1 MNISN
6 SSKNTF
12 ISDENNVT
20 YEDDYNETD
29 NNKDEAD
36 DRNTLIHVLHSYEDF
51 QKKNLNY
58 GKVNPYKKKETQL
71 SKIKKNLVRLL
82 SSNDITI
89 HKSNSEQI
97 KGNKKKKMEN
107 IKFLTSRAAMW
118 YQVEKNDDPDYDLKL
133 ESSKKKNFV
142 YITMNYI
149 NIFMNDLLN
158 DKRGMTYIATF
169 MIVLSIIITSIS
181 GFITLYNN
189 NINHYNNHN
198 NHKYHNIN
206 SSNNNNN
213 NNNNTINSNAFFN
226 TNEQYFKNL
235 DEKKNWNLNM
245 SRNNYDDINQY
256 MNYTALQIKRGND
269 QENYKKYNEE
279 IFEIL
284 EQLKKEINENK
295 NIKSSEKIQNE
306 NKKDDKLNIYEIRL
320 NIEKKINE
328 LENNIINNNKN
339 SDSFKS
345 NLIKEFE
352 NFKNIF
358 HDNYEKFQT
367 QFKDYTNIVN
377 NIKSVIHN
385 KDTFI
390 NNIQKTF
397 TQNQVDIKNN
407 LTSHIENEKKELLQ
421 KINEL
426 QSQVKVMEW
435 NFLKQE
441 NLYKGMKQNLL
452 KILGQNKLNTI
463 DNNNNN
469 NNNNN
474 IYDADNDSYGDDYDD
489 DYDDEWFG
497 ENKNILMG
505 PPIDMD
511 KKKKKQQNENNKNN
525 KNYSNHRFSHNYM
538 PHHISKDIH
547 SNEIESL
554 YTQNDFKELL
564 NVINDIKEQ
573 INMLQEKNLN
583 SKNYL
588 DDTFLQMEEKIL
600 KNAEYKIKYYL
611 EIYKKDILNEI
622 TESKVIYN
630 EEKFKSLTLKHE
642 RLQADLLKNIN
653 NQIKVQSKL
662 IKDDISKS
670 IHFMMEQK
678 KGKHNYNN
686 INNNNIST
694 SSGSNNNNN
703 NNKIIYSDHLEIIQ
717 KKVDELYNEFILDYN
732 EIDWAL
738 ESLGAKIVYK
748 MTSSPLNRNDFIE
761 KFLNQI
767 ASFLPSEEIYGM
779 IKPMGK
785 DPAIVLKPTNFPGD
799 CFSFKGNHGKITIHL
814 PATIDITSISIQH
827 VHENI
832 SNNSNATPKYFSVYG
847 MVDLNWPEQFE
858 ENDINYDDFK
868 NSSLYSC
875 LHSTYGNIIQPNEI
889 LQRWLKDNKQP
900 NLIHIGDFYFDRKKR
915 IATYPTKS
923 CFPMKRIIFEFTEN
937 YGASYTCVYRL
948 KVHGKRCIRKF
959 K

>member
-1 MNISN
+1 MSVNISN

-12 ISDENNVT
+12 ISDENNMT

-29 NNKDEAD
+29 NNKDEND
-36 DRNTLIHVLHSYEDF
+36 ERNTLIQVLHSYEDF
-51 QKKNLNY
+51 QNKNMNY

-82 SSNDITI
+82 SSSDITI
-89 HKSNSEQI
+89 NESNSEQG
-97 KGNKKKKMEN
+97 KNNKNKKMEN
-107 IKFLTSRAAMW
+107 ITFLTSRAAMW

-133 ESSKKKNFV
+133 ESSKKKNLV

-149 NIFMNDLLN
+149 NLFMNDLLN

-169 MIVLSIIITSIS
+169 MIVLSIIITCIS
-181 GFITLYNN
+181 GFITLFNN
-189 NINHYNNHN
+189 NINHYNS
-198 NHKYHNIN
+198 I
-206 SSNNNNN
+206 NNNNN
-213 NNNNTINSNAFFN
+213 NNSNSNNFNKNNNPFFN
-226 TNEQYFKNL
+226 NNEQYLENTYKKN
-235 DEKKNWNLNM
+235 NWNLNV
-245 SRNNYDDINQY
+245 SKNNYDDINQY
-256 MNYTALQIKRGND
+256 MNYNSLKIKREND
-269 QENYKKYNEE
+269 QENYKKYNDK

-295 NIKSSEKIQNE
+295 NIKNTQNIQNV
-306 NKKDDKLNIYEIRL
+306 NKKDDKINVYEIRL

-328 LENNIINNNKN
+328 LENKIINNNKN
-339 SDSFKS
+339 SDSFKT

-358 HDNYEKFQT
+358 HDNYDKFQT
-367 QFKDYTNIVN
+367 EFKDYSNIVN
-377 NIKSVIHN
+377 HIKSVINN
-385 KDTFI
+385 KDTFL
-390 NNIQKTF
+390 NDIQKTV

-407 LTSHIENEKKELLQ
+407 LTSHIENDKKELLQ

-426 QSQVKVMEW
+426 QSQIKVMEW

-441 NLYKGMKQNLL
+441 NLYKAMKENIL
-452 KILGQNKLNTI
+452 KFIGQNKLNSI
-463 DNNNNN
+463 H
-469 NNNNN
+469 NNNN
-474 IYDADNDSYGDDYDD
+474 IYDGDDDDNNDNDN
-489 DYDDEWFG
+489 EWFG
-497 ENKNILMG
+497 DNRNILMG
-505 PPIDMD
+505 PPANMN
-511 KKKKKQQNENNKNN
+511 KKQKQENENNKNN
-525 KNYSNHRFSHNYM
+525 KNYSNYTFNDKY
-538 PHHISKDIH
+538 KTNNFTEDIH

-564 NVINDIKEQ
+564 NVINDIKEE
-573 INMLQEKNLN
+573 INMLQEKNIN
-583 SKNYL
+583 SKGYL
-588 DDTFLQMEEKIL
+588 DDTFLQMEERIL

-653 NQIKVQSKL
+653 NQIKMQSKL

-670 IHFMMEQK
+670 IHFMIEQK
-678 KGKHNYNN
+678 KGKNHNNN
-686 INNNNIST
+686 INNNTNYI
-694 SSGSNNNNN
+694 SNNNNN
-703 NNKIIYSDHLEIIQ
+703 NNKIKYSDHLEIIQ

-799 CFSFKGNHGKITIHL
+799 CFSFKGNNGKITIHL

-875 LHSTYGNIIQPNEI
+875 LHSTYGNVQPNEI

-915 IATYPTKS
+915 ITTYPTKS

>member
-328 LENNIINNNKN
+328 LENKIINNNKN

-469 NNNNN
+469 NN

-511 KKKKKQQNENNKNN
+511 KKKKKKKNENNKNN

-694 SSGSNNNNN
+694 SSGSNHINNNNN

>member
-29 NNKDEAD
+29 NNKDEGD

-51 QKKNLNY
+51 QKKNMNY

-89 HKSNSEQI
+89 HKFNSEEI

-169 MIVLSIIITSIS
+169 MIVLSIIITFIS
-181 GFITLYNN
+181 GFITLYNNNNN

-213 NNNNTINSNAFFN
+213 NTINSNAFFS
-226 TNEQYFKNL
+226 TNEQYLKNL
-235 DEKKNWNLNM
+235 DEKNNWNLNM

-256 MNYTALQIKRGND
+256 MNYSALQIKRGND

-328 LENNIINNNKN
+328 LENKIINNNKN

-435 NFLKQE
+435 NILKQE
-441 NLYKGMKQNLL
+441 NLYKGMKQNIL

-474 IYDADNDSYGDDYDD
+474 LYDADNDSS
-489 DYDDEWFG
+489 YDDEWFG

-511 KKKKKQQNENNKNN
+511 KKKKKQENENNKNN

-547 SNEIESL
+547 SNEIETL
-554 YTQNDFKELL
+554 YTQNEFKELL

-573 INMLQEKNLN
+573 INMLQEKNIN

-653 NQIKVQSKL
+653 NQIKIQSKL

-686 INNNNIST
+686 INNNNNNNIIS
-694 SSGSNNNNN
+694 SSNGSSNNN
-703 NNKIIYSDHLEIIQ
+703 KMIYSDHLEIIQ

>member
-1 MNISN
+1 MSMNISN

-29 NNKDEAD
+29 NNKDEGD

-51 QKKNLNY
+51 QKKNMNY

-89 HKSNSEQI
+89 HKFNSEEI

-169 MIVLSIIITSIS
+169 MIVLSIIITFIS
-181 GFITLYNN
+181 GFITLYNNNNN

-213 NNNNTINSNAFFN
+213 NTINSNAFFS
-226 TNEQYFKNL
+226 TNEQYLKNL
-235 DEKKNWNLNM
+235 DEKNNWNLNM

-256 MNYTALQIKRGND
+256 MNYSALQIKRGND

-328 LENNIINNNKN
+328 LENKIINNNKN

-435 NFLKQE
+435 NILKQE
-441 NLYKGMKQNLL
+441 NLYKGMKQNIL

-474 IYDADNDSYGDDYDD
+474 LYDADNDSS
-489 DYDDEWFG
+489 YDDEWFG

-511 KKKKKQQNENNKNN
+511 KKKKKQENENNKNN

-547 SNEIESL
+547 SNEIETL
-554 YTQNDFKELL
+554 YTQNEFKELL

-573 INMLQEKNLN
+573 INMLQEKNIN

-653 NQIKVQSKL
+653 NQIKIQSKL

-686 INNNNIST
+686 INNNNNNNIIS
-694 SSGSNNNNN
+694 SSNGSSNNN
-703 NNKIIYSDHLEIIQ
+703 KMIYSDHLEIIQ

>member
-1 MNISN
+1 MSVNISK

-12 ISDENNVT
+12 ISDENNMT

-29 NNKDEAD
+29 NNKDEND
-36 DRNTLIHVLHSYEDF
+36 ERNTLIHVLHSYEDF
-51 QKKNLNY
+51 QNKNMNY

-82 SSNDITI
+82 SSSDITI
-89 HKSNSEQI
+89 NESNSEQG
-97 KGNKKKKMEN
+97 KNNKNKKMEN
-107 IKFLTSRAAMW
+107 ITFLTSRAAMW

-133 ESSKKKNFV
+133 ESSKNKNLV

-149 NIFMNDLLN
+149 NLFMNDLLN

-169 MIVLSIIITSIS
+169 MIVLSIIITCIS
-181 GFITLYNN
+181 GFITLFNN
-189 NINHYNNHN
+189 NINHYNS
-198 NHKYHNIN
+198 I
-206 SSNNNNN
+206 NNNNN
-213 NNNNTINSNAFFN
+213 SNSNNFNNNNNPFFN
-226 TNEQYFKNL
+226 NNEQYLENTYKKN
-235 DEKKNWNLNM
+235 NWNLNV
-245 SRNNYDDINQY
+245 SKNNYDDINQY
-256 MNYTALQIKRGND
+256 MNYNSLKIKREND
-269 QENYKKYNEE
+269 QENYKKYNDK

-295 NIKSSEKIQNE
+295 NIKYTQNIQNV
-306 NKKDDKLNIYEIRL
+306 NKKDDKINVYEIRL

-328 LENNIINNNKN
+328 LENKIINNNKN
-339 SDSFKS
+339 SDSFKT

-358 HDNYEKFQT
+358 HDNYDKFQT
-367 QFKDYTNIVN
+367 EFKDYSNIVN
-377 NIKSVIHN
+377 HIKSVINN
-385 KDTFI
+385 KDTFL
-390 NNIQKTF
+390 NDIQKTV

-407 LTSHIENEKKELLQ
+407 LTSHIENDKKELLQ

-426 QSQVKVMEW
+426 QSQIKVMEW

-441 NLYKGMKQNLL
+441 NLYKAMKENIL
-452 KILGQNKLNTI
+452 KFIGQNKLNSI
-463 DNNNNN
+463 

-474 IYDADNDSYGDDYDD
+474 IYDGDDDDDNDNDNDN
-489 DYDDEWFG
+489 EWFG
-497 ENKNILMG
+497 DNRNILMG
-505 PPIDMD
+505 PPANMN
-511 KKKKKQQNENNKNN
+511 KKQKQENENNKNN
-525 KNYSNHRFSHNYM
+525 KNYSNYTFNDKY
-538 PHHISKDIH
+538 KTNNFTEDIH

-554 YTQNDFKELL
+554 YTQNGFKELL
-564 NVINDIKEQ
+564 NVINDIKEE
-573 INMLQEKNLN
+573 INMLQEKNIN
-583 SKNYL
+583 SKGYL
-588 DDTFLQMEEKIL
+588 DDTFLQMEERIL

-653 NQIKVQSKL
+653 NQIKMQSKL

-670 IHFMMEQK
+670 IHFMIEQK
-678 KGKHNYNN
+678 KGKNHNNN
-686 INNNNIST
+686 INNNTNYIS
-694 SSGSNNNNN
+694 NNNN
-703 NNKIIYSDHLEIIQ
+703 NNKIKYSDHLEIIQ

-799 CFSFKGNHGKITIHL
+799 CFSFKGNNGKITIHL
-814 PATIDITSISIQH
+814 PATIDITSITIQH

-875 LHSTYGNIIQPNEI
+875 LHSTYGNVQPNEI

-915 IATYPTKS
+915 ITTYPTKS

>member
-1 MNISN
+1 MSVNISN

-12 ISDENNVT
+12 ISDENNMT

-29 NNKDEAD
+29 NNKDENEE
-36 DRNTLIHVLHSYEDF
+36 RNTLIHVLHSYEDF
-51 QKKNLNY
+51 QNKNMNY

-71 SKIKKNLVRLL
+71 SKLKKNIVRLL
-82 SSNDITI
+82 SSSDITI
-89 HKSNSEQI
+89 NESNSDQG
-97 KGNKKKKMEN
+97 KNNKNKKMEN
-107 IKFLTSRAAMW
+107 ITFLTSRAAMW

-133 ESSKKKNFV
+133 ESSKKKNLV

-149 NIFMNDLLN
+149 NLFMNDLLN

-169 MIVLSIIITSIS
+169 MIVLSIIITCIS
-181 GFITLYNN
+181 GFITLFNN
-189 NINHYNNHN
+189 NVNHYN
-198 NHKYHNIN
+198 
-206 SSNNNNN
+206 STSNNNSNSNNFNN
-213 NNNNTINSNAFFN
+213 NNPFFN
-226 TNEQYFKNL
+226 NNEQYLENTYKKN
-235 DEKKNWNLNM
+235 NWNLNV
-245 SRNNYDDINQY
+245 SKNNYDDINQY
-256 MNYTALQIKRGND
+256 MNYNSLKIKREND
-269 QENYKKYNEE
+269 QENYKKYNDK

-295 NIKSSEKIQNE
+295 NIKNTQNIQNV
-306 NKKDDKLNIYEIRL
+306 NKKDDKINVYEIRL

-328 LENNIINNNKN
+328 LENKIINNNKN
-339 SDSFKS
+339 SDSFKT

-358 HDNYEKFQT
+358 HDNYDKFQT
-367 QFKDYTNIVN
+367 EFKDYSNIVN
-377 NIKSVIHN
+377 NIKSVINN
-385 KDTFI
+385 KDTFL
-390 NNIQKTF
+390 NDIQKTV

-407 LTSHIENEKKELLQ
+407 LTSHIENDKKELLQ

-441 NLYKGMKQNLL
+441 NLYKAMKENIL
-452 KILGQNKLNTI
+452 KLIGQNKLNI
-463 DNNNNN
+463 NH
-469 NNNNN
+469 NNN
-474 IYDADNDSYGDDYDD
+474 IYDGDYDD
-489 DYDDEWFG
+489 DDNDNEWF
-497 ENKNILMG
+497 EDNRNILMG
-505 PPIDMD
+505 PPANMD
-511 KKKKKQQNENNKNN
+511 KKQKQENENNKNN
-525 KNYSNHRFSHNYM
+525 KNYSNYTFNDKYKTNQF
-538 PHHISKDIH
+538 SKDIH

-564 NVINDIKEQ
+564 NVINDIKEE
-573 INMLQEKNLN
+573 INMLQEKNIN
-583 SKNYL
+583 SKGYL
-588 DDTFLQMEEKIL
+588 DDTFLQMEERIL

-670 IHFMMEQK
+670 IHFMIEQK
-678 KGKHNYNN
+678 KGKNH
-686 INNNNIST
+686 NNNMNNNTNYISN
-694 SSGSNNNNN
+694 NNNNN
-703 NNKIIYSDHLEIIQ
+703 NNKIKYSNHLENIQ

-799 CFSFKGNHGKITIHL
+799 CFSFKGNNGKITIHL

-875 LHSTYGNIIQPNEI
+875 LHSTYGNVQPNEI

-915 IATYPTKS
+915 ITTYPTKS

>member
-1 MNISN
+1 M
-6 SSKNTF
+6 
-12 ISDENNVT
+12 
-20 YEDDYNETD
+20 
-29 NNKDEAD
+29 
-36 DRNTLIHVLHSYEDF
+36 
-51 QKKNLNY
+51 
-58 GKVNPYKKKETQL
+58 
-71 SKIKKNLVRLL
+71 
-82 SSNDITI
+82 
-89 HKSNSEQI
+89 QI
-97 KGNKKKKMEN
+97 
-107 IKFLTSRAAMW
+107 
-118 YQVEKNDDPDYDLKL
+118 
-133 ESSKKKNFV
+133 
-142 YITMNYI
+142 
-149 NIFMNDLLN
+149 
-158 DKRGMTYIATF
+158 
-169 MIVLSIIITSIS
+169 MII
-181 GFITLYNN
+181 
-189 NINHYNNHN
+189 
-198 NHKYHNIN
+198 
-206 SSNNNNN
+206 
-213 NNNNTINSNAFFN
+213 
-226 TNEQYFKNL
+226 
-235 DEKKNWNLNM
+235 W
-245 SRNNYDDINQY
+245 
-256 MNYTALQIKRGND
+256 
-269 QENYKKYNEE
+269 
-279 IFEIL
+279 
-284 EQLKKEINENK
+284 
-295 NIKSSEKIQNE
+295 
-306 NKKDDKLNIYEIRL
+306 IR
-320 NIEKKINE
+320 
-328 LENNIINNNKN
+328 
-339 SDSFKS
+339 
-345 NLIKEFE
+345 
-352 NFKNIF
+352 
-358 HDNYEKFQT
+358 
-367 QFKDYTNIVN
+367 
-377 NIKSVIHN
+377 
-385 KDTFI
+385 
-390 NNIQKTF
+390 
-397 TQNQVDIKNN
+397 
-407 LTSHIENEKKELLQ
+407 
-421 KINEL
+421 
-426 QSQVKVMEW
+426 
-435 NFLKQE
+435 
-441 NLYKGMKQNLL
+441 
-452 KILGQNKLNTI
+452 
-463 DNNNNN
+463 
-469 NNNNN
+469 
-474 IYDADNDSYGDDYDD
+474 
-489 DYDDEWFG
+489 
-497 ENKNILMG
+497 
-505 PPIDMD
+505 
-511 KKKKKQQNENNKNN
+511 KKKKQENENNKNN

-547 SNEIESL
+547 SNEIETL
-554 YTQNDFKELL
+554 YTQNEFKELL

-573 INMLQEKNLN
+573 INMLQEKNIN

-653 NQIKVQSKL
+653 NQIKIQSKL

-686 INNNNIST
+686 INNNNNIIS
-694 SSGSNNNNN
+694 SSNGSSNNN
-703 NNKIIYSDHLEIIQ
+703 KMIYSDHLEIIQ

-923 CFPMKRIIFEFTEN
+923 CFPMKR
-937 YGASYTCVYRL
+937 
-948 KVHGKRCIRKF
+948 
-959 K
+959 

>member
-29 NNKDEAD
+29 NNKDEGD

-51 QKKNLNY
+51 QKKNMNY

-89 HKSNSEQI
+89 HKSNSEEI

-169 MIVLSIIITSIS
+169 MIVLSIIITFIS
-181 GFITLYNN
+181 GFITLYNNNN

-213 NNNNTINSNAFFN
+213 NNNTINSNAFFS

-235 DEKKNWNLNM
+235 DEKNNWNLNM

-256 MNYTALQIKRGND
+256 MNYSALQIKRGND

-328 LENNIINNNKN
+328 LENKIINNNKN

-435 NFLKQE
+435 NILKQE
-441 NLYKGMKQNLL
+441 NLYKGMKQNIL

-469 NNNNN
+469 NNNL
-474 IYDADNDSYGDDYDD
+474 YDADNDSSYDD

-511 KKKKKQQNENNKNN
+511 KKKKKQENENNKNN
-525 KNYSNHRFSHNYM
+525 KNYSNHTFSHNYM

-547 SNEIESL
+547 SNEIETL

-573 INMLQEKNLN
+573 INILQEKNIN

-588 DDTFLQMEEKIL
+588 DDIFLQMEEKIL

-653 NQIKVQSKL
+653 NQIKIQSKL

-686 INNNNIST
+686 INNNN
-694 SSGSNNNNN
+694 NNNNN
-703 NNKIIYSDHLEIIQ
+703 IIISSNGSSNNNKMIYSDHLEIIQ

>member
-1 MNISN
+1 MSMNISN

-29 NNKDEAD
+29 NNKDEGD

-51 QKKNLNY
+51 QKKNMNY

-89 HKSNSEQI
+89 HKFNSEEI

-169 MIVLSIIITSIS
+169 MIVLSIIITFIS
-181 GFITLYNN
+181 GFITLYNNNNN

-213 NNNNTINSNAFFN
+213 NTINSNAFFS
-226 TNEQYFKNL
+226 TNEQYLKNL
-235 DEKKNWNLNM
+235 DEKNNWNLNM

-256 MNYTALQIKRGND
+256 MNYSALQIKRGND

-328 LENNIINNNKN
+328 LENKIINNNKN

-435 NFLKQE
+435 NILKQE
-441 NLYKGMKQNLL
+441 NLYKGMKQNIL

-474 IYDADNDSYGDDYDD
+474 LYDADNDSS
-489 DYDDEWFG
+489 YDDEWFG

-511 KKKKKQQNENNKNN
+511 KKKKKQENENNKNN

-547 SNEIESL
+547 SNEIETL
-554 YTQNDFKELL
+554 YTQNEFKELL

-573 INMLQEKNLN
+573 INMLQEKNIN

-653 NQIKVQSKL
+653 NQIKIQSKL

-686 INNNNIST
+686 INNNNNIIS
-694 SSGSNNNNN
+694 SSNGSSNNN
-703 NNKIIYSDHLEIIQ
+703 KMIYSDHLEIIQ

>member
-1 MNISN
+1 MSVNISN

-12 ISDENNVT
+12 ISDENNMT

-29 NNKDEAD
+29 NNKDEND
-36 DRNTLIHVLHSYEDF
+36 ERNTLIHVLHSYEDF
-51 QKKNLNY
+51 QNKNMNY

-82 SSNDITI
+82 SSSDITI
-89 HKSNSEQI
+89 NESNSEQG
-97 KGNKKKKMEN
+97 KNNKNKKMEN
-107 IKFLTSRAAMW
+107 ITFLTSRAAMW

-133 ESSKKKNFV
+133 ESSKNKNLV

-149 NIFMNDLLN
+149 NLFMNDLLN

-169 MIVLSIIITSIS
+169 MIVLSIIITCIS
-181 GFITLYNN
+181 GFITLFNN
-189 NINHYNNHN
+189 NINHYNS
-198 NHKYHNIN
+198 I
-206 SSNNNNN
+206 NNNNN
-213 NNNNTINSNAFFN
+213 NSNSNSNHFNNNNNPFFN
-226 TNEQYFKNL
+226 NNEQYLENTYKKN
-235 DEKKNWNLNM
+235 NWNLNV
-245 SRNNYDDINQY
+245 SKNNYDDINQY
-256 MNYTALQIKRGND
+256 MNYNSLKIKREND
-269 QENYKKYNEE
+269 QENYKKYNDK

-295 NIKSSEKIQNE
+295 NIKNTQNIQNV
-306 NKKDDKLNIYEIRL
+306 NKKDDKINVYEIRL

-328 LENNIINNNKN
+328 LENKIINNNKN
-339 SDSFKS
+339 SDSFKT

-358 HDNYEKFQT
+358 HDNYDKFQT
-367 QFKDYTNIVN
+367 EFKDYSNIVN
-377 NIKSVIHN
+377 HIKSVINN
-385 KDTFI
+385 KDTFL
-390 NNIQKTF
+390 NDIQKTV

-407 LTSHIENEKKELLQ
+407 LTSHIENDKKELLQ

-426 QSQVKVMEW
+426 QSQIKVMEW

-441 NLYKGMKQNLL
+441 NLYKAMKENIL
-452 KILGQNKLNTI
+452 KFIGQNKLNSI
-463 DNNNNN
+463 H
-469 NNNNN
+469 NNNN
-474 IYDADNDSYGDDYDD
+474 IYDGEDDDDDNDNDN
-489 DYDDEWFG
+489 EWFG
-497 ENKNILMG
+497 DNRNILMG
-505 PPIDMD
+505 PPANMN
-511 KKKKKQQNENNKNN
+511 KKQKQENENNKNN
-525 KNYSNHRFSHNYM
+525 KNYSNYTFNDKY
-538 PHHISKDIH
+538 KTNNFTEDIH

-564 NVINDIKEQ
+564 NVINDIKEE
-573 INMLQEKNLN
+573 INMLQEKNIN
-583 SKNYL
+583 SKGYL
-588 DDTFLQMEEKIL
+588 DDTFLQMEERIL

-653 NQIKVQSKL
+653 NQIKMQSKL

-670 IHFMMEQK
+670 IHFMIEQK
-678 KGKHNYNN
+678 KGKNHNNN
-686 INNNNIST
+686 INNNTNYIS
-694 SSGSNNNNN
+694 NNN
-703 NNKIIYSDHLEIIQ
+703 NNKIKYSDHLEIIQ

-799 CFSFKGNHGKITIHL
+799 CFSFKGNNGKITIHL

-875 LHSTYGNIIQPNEI
+875 LHSTYGNVQPNEI
-889 LQRWLKDNKQP
+889 LQKWLKDNKQP

-915 IATYPTKS
+915 ITTYPTKS

>member
-1 MNISN
+1 MSMNISN

-29 NNKDEAD
+29 NNKDEGD

-51 QKKNLNY
+51 QKKNMNY

-89 HKSNSEQI
+89 HKFNSEEI

-169 MIVLSIIITSIS
+169 MIVLSIIITFIS
-181 GFITLYNN
+181 GFITLYNNNNN

-213 NNNNTINSNAFFN
+213 NTINSNAFFS
-226 TNEQYFKNL
+226 TNEQYLKNL
-235 DEKKNWNLNM
+235 DEKNNWNLNM

-256 MNYTALQIKRGND
+256 MNY
-269 QENYKKYNEE
+269 
-279 IFEIL
+279 
-284 EQLKKEINENK
+284 
-295 NIKSSEKIQNE
+295 
-306 NKKDDKLNIYEIRL
+306 
-320 NIEKKINE
+320 
-328 LENNIINNNKN
+328 NNRIINNNKN
-339 SDSFKS
+339 GAPFKS

-367 QFKDYTNIVN
+367 QFKDYTNVVT

-435 NFLKQE
+435 NILKQE
-441 NLYKGMKQNLL
+441 NLYKGMKQNIL

-474 IYDADNDSYGDDYDD
+474 LYDADNDSS
-489 DYDDEWFG
+489 YDDEWFG

-511 KKKKKQQNENNKNN
+511 KKKKKQENENNKNN

-547 SNEIESL
+547 SNEIETL
-554 YTQNDFKELL
+554 YTQNEFKELL

-573 INMLQEKNLN
+573 INMLQ
-583 SKNYL
+583 
-588 DDTFLQMEEKIL
+588 
-600 KNAEYKIKYYL
+600 
-611 EIYKKDILNEI
+611 
-622 TESKVIYN
+622 
-630 EEKFKSLTLKHE
+630 
-642 RLQADLLKNIN
+642 ADFVKNIN
-653 NQIKVQSKL
+653 NQIKIQSKL
-662 IKDDISKS
+662 FKDDIK
-670 IHFMMEQK
+670 
-678 KGKHNYNN
+678 
-686 INNNNIST
+686 
-694 SSGSNNNNN
+694 
-703 NNKIIYSDHLEIIQ
+703 
-717 KKVDELYNEFILDYN
+717 
-732 EIDWAL
+732 
-738 ESLGAKIVYK
+738 
-748 MTSSPLNRNDFIE
+748 
-761 KFLNQI
+761 
-767 ASFLPSEEIYGM
+767 
-779 IKPMGK
+779 
-785 DPAIVLKPTNFPGD
+785 
-799 CFSFKGNHGKITIHL
+799 
-814 PATIDITSISIQH
+814 
-827 VHENI
+827 
-832 SNNSNATPKYFSVYG
+832 
-847 MVDLNWPEQFE
+847 
-858 ENDINYDDFK
+858 
-868 NSSLYSC
+868 
-875 LHSTYGNIIQPNEI
+875 
-889 LQRWLKDNKQP
+889 
-900 NLIHIGDFYFDRKKR
+900 
-915 IATYPTKS
+915 
-923 CFPMKRIIFEFTEN
+923 
-937 YGASYTCVYRL
+937 
-948 KVHGKRCIRKF
+948 
-959 K
+959 

>member
-1 MNISN
+1 MSMNISN

-29 NNKDEAD
+29 NNKDEGD

-51 QKKNLNY
+51 QKKNMNY

-82 SSNDITI
+82 SSKDITI
-89 HKSNSEQI
+89 HKFNSEEI

-169 MIVLSIIITSIS
+169 MIVLSIIITFIS
-181 GFITLYNN
+181 GFITLYNNNNN

-213 NNNNTINSNAFFN
+213 NTINSNAFFS
-226 TNEQYFKNL
+226 TNEQYLKNL
-235 DEKKNWNLNM
+235 DEKNNWNLNM

-256 MNYTALQIKRGND
+256 MNYSALQIKRGND

-328 LENNIINNNKN
+328 LENKIINNNKN

-435 NFLKQE
+435 NILKQE
-441 NLYKGMKQNLL
+441 NLYKGMKQNIL

-474 IYDADNDSYGDDYDD
+474 NLYDADNDSS
-489 DYDDEWFG
+489 YDDEWFG

-511 KKKKKQQNENNKNN
+511 KKKKKQENENNKNN

-547 SNEIESL
+547 SNEIETL
-554 YTQNDFKELL
+554 YTQNEFKELL

-573 INMLQEKNLN
+573 INMLQEKNIN

-653 NQIKVQSKL
+653 NQIKIQSKL

-686 INNNNIST
+686 INNNNNNNNIIS
-694 SSGSNNNNN
+694 SSNGSSNNN
-703 NNKIIYSDHLEIIQ
+703 KMIYSDHLEIIQ

>member
-29 NNKDEAD
+29 NNKDEGD

-51 QKKNLNY
+51 QKKNMNY

-89 HKSNSEQI
+89 HKFNSEEI

-169 MIVLSIIITSIS
+169 MIVLSIIITFIS
-181 GFITLYNN
+181 GFITLYNNNNN

-213 NNNNTINSNAFFN
+213 NTINSNAFFS
-226 TNEQYFKNL
+226 TNEQYLKNL
-235 DEKKNWNLNM
+235 DEKNNWNLNM

-256 MNYTALQIKRGND
+256 MNYSALQIKRGND

-328 LENNIINNNKN
+328 LENKIINNNKN

-435 NFLKQE
+435 NILKQE
-441 NLYKGMKQNLL
+441 NLYKGMKQNIL

-474 IYDADNDSYGDDYDD
+474 NLYDADNDSS
-489 DYDDEWFG
+489 YDDEWFG

-511 KKKKKQQNENNKNN
+511 KKKKKQENENNKNN

-547 SNEIESL
+547 SNEIETL
-554 YTQNDFKELL
+554 YTQNEFKELL

-573 INMLQEKNLN
+573 INMLQEKNIN

-653 NQIKVQSKL
+653 NQIKIQSKL

-686 INNNNIST
+686 INNNNNNNIIS
-694 SSGSNNNNN
+694 SSNGSSNNN
-703 NNKIIYSDHLEIIQ
+703 KMIYSDHLEIIQ

>member
-29 NNKDEAD
+29 NNKDEGD

-51 QKKNLNY
+51 QKKNMNY

-89 HKSNSEQI
+89 HKFNSEEI

-169 MIVLSIIITSIS
+169 MIVLSIIITFIS
-181 GFITLYNN
+181 GFITLYNNNNN

-213 NNNNTINSNAFFN
+213 NTINSNAFFS
-226 TNEQYFKNL
+226 TNEQYLKNL
-235 DEKKNWNLNM
+235 DEKNNWNLNM

-256 MNYTALQIKRGND
+256 MNYSALQIKRGND

-328 LENNIINNNKN
+328 LENKIINNNKN

-435 NFLKQE
+435 NILKQE
-441 NLYKGMKQNLL
+441 NLYKGMKQNIL

-469 NNNNN
+469 NNL
-474 IYDADNDSYGDDYDD
+474 YDADNDSS
-489 DYDDEWFG
+489 YDDEWFG

-511 KKKKKQQNENNKNN
+511 KKKKKQENENNKNN

-547 SNEIESL
+547 SNEIETL
-554 YTQNDFKELL
+554 YTQNEFKELL

-573 INMLQEKNLN
+573 INMLQEKNIN

-653 NQIKVQSKL
+653 NQIKIQSKL

-686 INNNNIST
+686 INNNNII
-694 SSGSNNNNN
+694 SSSNGSSNNN
-703 NNKIIYSDHLEIIQ
+703 KMIYSDHLEIIQ

-923 CFPMKRIIFEFTEN
+923 CFPMKR
-937 YGASYTCVYRL
+937 
-948 KVHGKRCIRKF
+948 
-959 K
+959 

>member
-226 TNEQYFKNL
+226 TNEPYFKNL

-328 LENNIINNNKN
+328 LENKIINNNKN

-469 NNNNN
+469 NNNN
-474 IYDADNDSYGDDYDD
+474 IYDADNDSYGD

>member
-1 MNISN
+1 MSMNISN

-29 NNKDEAD
+29 NNKDEGD

-51 QKKNLNY
+51 QKKNMNY

-89 HKSNSEQI
+89 HKFNSEEI

-169 MIVLSIIITSIS
+169 MIVLSIIITFIS
-181 GFITLYNN
+181 GFITLYNNNNN

-213 NNNNTINSNAFFN
+213 NNTINSNAFFS
-226 TNEQYFKNL
+226 TNEQYLKNL
-235 DEKKNWNLNM
+235 DEKNNWNLNM

-256 MNYTALQIKRGND
+256 MNYSALQIKRGND

-328 LENNIINNNKN
+328 LENKIINNNKN

-435 NFLKQE
+435 NILKQE
-441 NLYKGMKQNLL
+441 NLYKGMKQNIL

-474 IYDADNDSYGDDYDD
+474 NLYDADNDSS
-489 DYDDEWFG
+489 YDDEWFG

-511 KKKKKQQNENNKNN
+511 KKKKKQENENNKNN

-547 SNEIESL
+547 SNEIETL
-554 YTQNDFKELL
+554 YTQNEFKELL

-573 INMLQEKNLN
+573 INMLQEKNIN

-653 NQIKVQSKL
+653 NQIKIQSKL

-686 INNNNIST
+686 INNNNNNNIIS
-694 SSGSNNNNN
+694 SSNGSSNNN
-703 NNKIIYSDHLEIIQ
+703 KMIYSDHLEIIQ

>member
-1 MNISN
+1 MSMNISN

-29 NNKDEAD
+29 NNKDEGD

-51 QKKNLNY
+51 QKKNMNY

-89 HKSNSEQI
+89 HKFNSEEI

-169 MIVLSIIITSIS
+169 MIVLSIIITFIS
-181 GFITLYNN
+181 GFITLYNNNNN

-213 NNNNTINSNAFFN
+213 NTINSNAFFS
-226 TNEQYFKNL
+226 TNEQYLKNL
-235 DEKKNWNLNM
+235 DEKNNWNLNM

-256 MNYTALQIKRGND
+256 MNYSALQIKRGND

-328 LENNIINNNKN
+328 LENKIINNNKN

-435 NFLKQE
+435 NILKQE
-441 NLYKGMKQNLL
+441 NLYKGMKQNIL

-469 NNNNN
+469 NNNL
-474 IYDADNDSYGDDYDD
+474 YDADNDSS
-489 DYDDEWFG
+489 YDDEWFG

-511 KKKKKQQNENNKNN
+511 KKKKKQENENNKNN

-547 SNEIESL
+547 SNEIETL
-554 YTQNDFKELL
+554 YTQNEFKELL

-573 INMLQEKNLN
+573 INMLQEKNIN

-653 NQIKVQSKL
+653 NQIKIQSKL

-686 INNNNIST
+686 INNNNNNNIIS
-694 SSGSNNNNN
+694 SSNGSSNNN
-703 NNKIIYSDHLEIIQ
+703 KMIYSDHLEIIQ

>member
-12 ISDENNVT
+12 ISDENNMT
-20 YEDDYNETD
+20 YEDDYNDTD
-29 NNKDEAD
+29 NNKDEND
-36 DRNTLIHVLHSYEDF
+36 ERNTLIQVLHSYEDF
-51 QKKNLNY
+51 QKKNMNY

-71 SKIKKNLVRLL
+71 SKIKKKFVRLL
-82 SSNDITI
+82 SSSDITL
-89 HKSNSEQI
+89 HESNSEQRTN
-97 KGNKKKKMEN
+97 NKNRKMEN
-107 IKFLTSRAAMW
+107 ITFLTSRAAMW
-118 YQVEKNDDPDYDLKL
+118 YQVEKNDDPNYDLKL
-133 ESSKKKNFV
+133 ESSKKKNLL
-142 YITMNYI
+142 YITMNSI
-149 NIFMNDLLN
+149 NLFMNDLLN

-169 MIVLSIIITSIS
+169 IIVLSIIITCIS

-189 NINHYNNHN
+189 NIDHYNN
-198 NHKYHNIN
+198 NHN
-206 SSNNNNN
+206 SSNYNNNN
-213 NNNNTINSNAFFN
+213 IDNIPFFNNN
-226 TNEQYFKNL
+226 EPYFANIDKRN
-235 DEKKNWNLNM
+235 NWHLNI
-245 SRNNYDDINQY
+245 SKNNYDDINEY
-256 MNYTALQIKRGND
+256 MNYNALRIKRGND
-269 QENYKKYNEE
+269 QENYQKYNEE

-284 EQLKKEINENK
+284 EQLKKQINENK
-295 NIKSSEKIQNE
+295 NIKISQNIQNV
-306 NKKDDKLNIYEIRL
+306 NKKDDKLNVYEIHL

-328 LENNIINNNKN
+328 LENKIINNNKN
-339 SDSFKS
+339 NDSFKT

-352 NFKNIF
+352 IFKNIF
-358 HDNYEKFQT
+358 HDNYEKFKT
-367 QFKDYTNIVN
+367 QFNDYTNIVN
-377 NIKSVIHN
+377 HIKSSINN
-385 KDTFI
+385 KDTFL
-390 NNIQKTF
+390 NDIQKTL

-407 LTSHIENEKKELLQ
+407 LTNHIENEKKELLQ

-441 NLYKGMKQNLL
+441 NLYKGMKENIL
-452 KILGQNKLNTI
+452 KIIGQNKLSSINSI
-463 DNNNNN
+463 NNNNN
-469 NNNNN
+469 NNNM
-474 IYDADNDSYGDDYDD
+474 YDSD
-489 DYDDEWFG
+489 DDEWFAD
-497 ENKNILMG
+497 NKNILMG
-505 PPIDMD
+505 PPIDMN
-511 KKKKKQQNENNKNN
+511 KKKKQQNEYNKNN
-525 KNYSNHRFSHNYM
+525 KNYSNYGFNDKYI
-538 PHHISKDIH
+538 PHDISKDIH
-547 SNEIESL
+547 SKEIESL

-564 NVINDIKEQ
+564 NIINDIKEE
-573 INMLQEKNLN
+573 INMLQEKNIN
-583 SKNYL
+583 SKDYI
-588 DDTFLQMEEKIL
+588 DDTFLQMEERIL
-600 KNAEYKIKYYL
+600 KNSEYKIKYYL

-678 KGKHNYNN
+678 KGKHHYNN
-686 INNNNIST
+686 INNNTNYI
-694 SSGSNNNNN
+694 SNNNNN
-703 NNKIIYSDHLEIIQ
+703 NNNISSNNNKMIYSDQLEIIQ

-785 DPAIVLKPTNFPGD
+785 DPSIVLRPTNFPGD
-799 CFSFKGNHGKITIHL
+799 CFSFKGNHGRITIHL
-814 PATIDITSISIQH
+814 PATVDISSIAIQH

-847 MVDLNWPEQFE
+847 IADLNWPEQFE

-868 NSSLYSC
+868 NSTLYSC
-875 LHSTYGNIIQPNEI
+875 LHSTYGNIQPNEI
-889 LQRWLKDNKQP
+889 LQKWLKDNKQP
-900 NLIHIGDFYFDRKKR
+900 NIIHIGDFYFDKKKR
-915 IATYPTKS
+915 IVTYPTKS

-948 KVHGKRCIRKF
+948 KVHGQRCIRKF

>member
-1 MNISN
+1 MSMNISN

-29 NNKDEAD
+29 NNKDEGD

-51 QKKNLNY
+51 QKKNMNY

-89 HKSNSEQI
+89 HKFNSEEI

-169 MIVLSIIITSIS
+169 MIVLSIIITFIS
-181 GFITLYNN
+181 GFITLYNNNNN

-213 NNNNTINSNAFFN
+213 NTINSNAFFS
-226 TNEQYFKNL
+226 TNEQYLKNL
-235 DEKKNWNLNM
+235 DEKNNWNLNM

-256 MNYTALQIKRGND
+256 MNYSALQIKRGND

-328 LENNIINNNKN
+328 LENKIINNNKN

-435 NFLKQE
+435 NILKQE
-441 NLYKGMKQNLL
+441 NLYKGMKQNIL

-474 IYDADNDSYGDDYDD
+474 NLYDADNDSS
-489 DYDDEWFG
+489 YDDEWFG

-511 KKKKKQQNENNKNN
+511 KKKKKQENENNKNN

-547 SNEIESL
+547 SNEIETL
-554 YTQNDFKELL
+554 YTQNEFKELL

-573 INMLQEKNLN
+573 INMLQEKNIN

-653 NQIKVQSKL
+653 NQIKIQSKL

-686 INNNNIST
+686 INNNNNNNIIS
-694 SSGSNNNNN
+694 SSNGSSNNN
-703 NNKIIYSDHLEIIQ
+703 KMIYSDHLEIIQ